1 MQNPAFSR
9 REREVNHQGDHGSD
23 RSQLLTMADGQP
35 LFVRDWPH
43 ARAQDAVLI
52 VHGLGEHSGRYQR
65 LATWFHT
72 RGYAV
77 RSYDQRGHGQTPGKR
92 GALTHSDDLL
102 EDLATVYQD
111 YAASLDRPPVLLGHS
126 MGGLVA
132 ARCVLDHR
140 IQPPAMVLSSPAL
153 RTWEPAWRQRF
164 AALVSRVLPSLP
176 LPNGLPFDKLSHDP
190 QVEPAYRGDRLRH
203 GWITPRLADFIFR
216 AGDSAVRDA
225 SRLDV
230 PTLLLVAGA
239 DKLVNPSGSRDFA
252 STASTT
258 KHLTTRYFDSLYHE
272 LFNEAEPSRGQVLK
286 QLGDWLQKRG

>member
-1 MQNPAFSR
+1 
-9 REREVNHQGDHGSD
+9 
-23 RSQLLTMADGQP
+23 MADGHP

-43 ARAQDAVLI
+43 ARARDAVLI

-77 RSYDQRGHGQTPGKR
+77 RAYDQRGHGRTAGRR
-92 GALTHSDDLL
+92 GALPHRDDLL

-111 YAASLDRPPVLLGHS
+111 YAGRLPQPPLLLGHS

-132 ARCVLDHR
+132 ARCVLDQR

-153 RTWEPAWRQRF
+153 RTWEPIWKRYLAT
-164 AALVSRVLPSLP
+164 AMSKLAPNLP

-190 QVEPAYRGDRLRH
+190 QVEPAYRADPLRH

-216 AGDSAVRDA
+216 AGDDSVRDA
-225 SRLDV
+225 SQLTV

-239 DKLVNPSGSRDFA
+239 DRLVNPAGSRDFSSGTWA
-252 STASTT
+252 S
-258 KHLTTRYFDSLYHE
+258 KYLTTRYFDSLYHE
-272 LFNEAEPSRGQVLK
+272 LFNEAEPSRSQVLK
-286 QLGDWLQKRG
+286 QLGDWLQKRQGPV